1 MLGSGINSLWLKLGV
16 RSWLGGTNEWKSMQS
31 LDKNSLCVCVCVL
44 LKNLISLHP
53 LQCGTLI
60 TYAAVCHLIVAIVML
75 IRAPH
80 AEKRRGTNLS
90 CLFCLFSPH
99 QESAAI
105 CTFSPASLPPSH
117 PLSLSAFTSSSPL
130 SLLHLLHPSFC
141 VSVLY
146 VFYNCSNNQLIWK
159 TLNYQA
165 TSNLPT
171 VCPAPPNQ
179 CMGGGGGI
187 HSFVCHI

>member
-1 MLGSGINSLWLKLGV
+1 M
-16 RSWLGGTNEWKSMQS
+16 
-31 LDKNSLCVCVCVL
+31 L

-179 CMGGGGGI
+179 CRGGGAYTLLCATYN
-187 HSFVCHI
+187 SHITTHRGKPNHFEDEFKRDPQFEYISISTCRNK